1 MVFSCSPLRK
11 LLRRFAIAVFAIALA
26 SLPIT
31 AKAQSDPHGAFSSSD
46 DNKSFL
52 NGEDI
57 DGASLAADPNPPPT
71 AQYGQTNSGYP
82 AYESKWT
89 KVAFEGGGGFNAPVS
104 DATTF
109 STYGGNI
116 TLGAGWN
123 FNKLIGA
130 LIEYQFID
138 NKIPGATLASVG
150 APGGYTRVWSFTI
163 DPIVNLPTKGA
174 FGGYFT
180 GGGGFYRKV
189 TTFTTPVP
197 VLYCDYFGYCFIGT
211 ENAVIGHFSS
221 NQGGMNIG
229 GGVTWKAFGPD
240 KRAKLFAEARYLWV
254 DSPSGSATQQGTG
267 TFTTIPVT
275 FGIRW

>member
-1 MVFSCSPLRK
+1 MVISCSPSHRFLC
-11 LLRRFAIAVFAIALA
+11 RFAIALSAVALA

-31 AKAQSDPHGAFSSSD
+31 VRAQSDSPRAYSSSD
-46 DNKSFL
+46 DNRSFL

-57 DGASLAADPNPPPT
+57 DGASLAADPSPSPKP
-71 AQYGQTNSGYP
+71 QYGQSSTRYP
-82 AYESKWT
+82 TYESKWSR
-89 KVAFEGGGGFNAPVS
+89 VAFEAGGGFNAPVS
-104 DATTF
+104 DATTY

-123 FNKLIGA
+123 FSKWLGT

-138 NKIPGATLASVG
+138 DKIPGATLAAVG

-163 DPIVNLPTKGA
+163 DPIVNLPTSGSFGA
-174 FGGYFT
+174 YFT

-189 TTFTTPVP
+189 VTFTTPVP
-197 VLYCDYFGYCFIGT
+197 VLYCDYFGFCFIGT
-211 ENAVIGHFSS
+211 ENITIGHFSS
-221 NQGGMNIG
+221 NQGGTNIG
-229 GGVTWKAFGPD
+229 GGLTWKAFGPD
-240 KRAKLFAEARYLWV
+240 SRAKLFAEARYLWV
-254 DSPSGSATQQGTG
+254 DSPSGSATRQGTG

>member
-11 LLRRFAIAVFAIALA
+11 LLRRFAIAVSAIALA

-57 DGASLAADPNPPPT
+57 DGASLAADPNPSPT

-138 NKIPGATLASVG
+138 NKIPGATLAAVG

-163 DPIVNLPTKGA
+163 DPIVNLPTKGT

-240 KRAKLFAEARYLWV
+240 KRAKLFAEVRYLWV

>member
-1 MVFSCSPLRK
+1 MVSSCSPSLK
-11 LLRRFAIAVFAIALA
+11 FLRRFAIAVSVIALA

-31 AKAQSDPHGAFSSSD
+31 AKAQDDSHGAVSSSD
-46 DNKSFL
+46 ENKSFL

-57 DGASLAADPNPPPT
+57 DGASLAADPGPSPT
-71 AQYGQTNSGYP
+71 PQYGQTGSRYP
-82 AYESKWT
+82 SYESKWS
-89 KVAFEGGGGFNAPVS
+89 KVAFVGGGGFNAPVS
-104 DATTF
+104 DATTY

-123 FNKLIGA
+123 FNKVLGA

-138 NKIPGATLASVG
+138 NKIPGATLAAVG

-163 DPIVNLPTKGA
+163 DPVVNLPITGR

-189 TTFTTPVP
+189 VTFTTPVP
-197 VLYCDYFGYCFIGT
+197 VLYCDYFGFCYEGT

-240 KRAKLFAEARYLWV
+240 SKAKLFAEVRYVWV
-254 DSPSGSATQQGTG
+254 DSPSASATQQGTG

>member
-57 DGASLAADPNPPPT
+57 DGASLAADPNPSPT

-138 NKIPGATLASVG
+138 NKIPGATLAAVG

-163 DPIVNLPTKGA
+163 DPIVNLPTKGT

-240 KRAKLFAEARYLWV
+240 KRAKLFAEVRYLWV

>member
-1 MVFSCSPLRK
+1 MSGCSPLRN
-11 LLRRFAIAVFAIALA
+11 LFRSFAIAVAAFALA
-26 SLPIT
+26 SLPLT
-31 AKAQSDPHGAFSSSD
+31 AKAQNDTHAGVSSSD
-46 DNKSFL
+46 DNKAFL

-57 DGASLAADPNPPPT
+57 DGASLAAAPNPSPRP
-71 AQYGQTNSGYP
+71 QYGQTSSRYP
-82 AYESKWT
+82 TYQSRWSRI
-89 KVAFEGGGGFNAPVS
+89 AFEAGGGFNAPVS

-109 STYGGNI
+109 STYGGNL

-123 FNKLIGA
+123 FNKWLGT

-138 NKIPGATLASVG
+138 DKIPGATLAAVG

-163 DPIVNLPTKGA
+163 DPIVNLTSDASKFGA
-174 FGGYFT
+174 YFT

-197 VLYCDYFGYCFIGT
+197 VLYCDYFGFCYQT
-211 ENAVIGHFSS
+211 VQNAVIGHFSS

-229 GGVTWKAFGPD
+229 GGLTWKAFGPD
-240 KRAKLFAEARYLWV
+240 SKGKLFAEARYLWV
-254 DSPSGSATQQGTG
+254 DSPSASATQQGTG